1 MKIKFSFGDILDK
14 KSKLRL
20 YFEGAK
26 NCDIVACYKDNEI
39 SIKKL
44 ITNHLKDFTG
54 LTPQILNLLIENSN
68 LDRFKIKNELLKI
81 RTYFVDKEI
90 KEDQLDKLLNL
101 KIDEDFNLVKDNALK
116 GNNKNTNK
124 LLSSTIIESE
134 KSVFYL
140 NIINQRLNKLKDI
153 SNLAMK
159 KSLSEAI
166 NSIRPPIF
174 WKDKTSFLEQAK
186 LWNQKKLKYALNKSY
201 EVELKIKSN
210 SSVNKDILIKKLL
223 LDICL
228 VANS

>member
-1 MKIKFSFGDILDK
+1 M
-14 KSKLRL
+14 
-20 YFEGAK
+20 
-26 NCDIVACYKDNEI
+26 
-39 SIKKL
+39 
-44 ITNHLKDFTG
+44 
-54 LTPQILNLLIENSN
+54 
-68 LDRFKIKNELLKI
+68 
-81 RTYFVDKEI
+81 
-90 KEDQLDKLLNL
+90 
-101 KIDEDFNLVKDNALK
+101 
-116 GNNKNTNK
+116 
-124 LLSSTIIESE
+124 
-134 KSVFYL
+134 
-140 NIINQRLNKLKDI
+140 NKLKDI